1 MLYVLSMRSSFV
13 EVNNTEQ
20 NIRTGDVNYKYQA
33 RYGHWCVIPEL
44 APGLS
49 DYGCAIHEL
58 LLTVMT

>member
-1 MLYVLSMRSSFV
+1 MSNEAVHTK
-13 EVNNTEQ
+13 NTEQ

-58 LLTVMT
+58 LPTVMT